1 MMTDKYRRCHEMQ
14 TPQGPGFLAET
25 GMRNAA
31 AGSSFSFLPVAS
43 ISEHVNTNYAEI
55 MKAKLCPRASVSPPG
70 KGSGFL
76 RKGSQEFRKDLS
88 GTGIINDQD

>member
-55 MKAKLCPRASVSPPG
+55 MKAKLCPRASVSPQ
-70 KGSGFL
+70 S
-76 RKGSQEFRKDLS
+76 R
-88 GTGIINDQD
+88 DQDSSEKAVKNSGKICQERA